1 MLSLS
6 PDAPPALT
14 EVLRESRSHC
24 QRLFEVGLR
33 THGEALL
40 ASPPAYSMDLSV
52 RPYHGINDKLL
63 PHDADVVAAIIKCWL
78 WP

>member
-52 RPYHGINDKLL
+52 RQPIHTTASMISCC
-63 PHDADVVAAIIKCWL
+63 HMTRMSVW
-78 WP
+78 